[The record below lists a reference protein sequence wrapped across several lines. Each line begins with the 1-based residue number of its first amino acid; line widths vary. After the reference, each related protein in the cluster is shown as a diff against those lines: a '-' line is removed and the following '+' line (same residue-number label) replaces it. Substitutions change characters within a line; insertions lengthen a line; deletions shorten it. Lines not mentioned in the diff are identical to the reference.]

1 MRLVLCALAAALV
14 AVPLAAASPIFGP
27 EPPYRRPHVPLAWE
41 QRRAVTLLEQR
52 GEPVFCG
59 AGHSNAVALTFD
71 DGPGPYTAQI
81 IRILREGRARA
92 TFFVVAN
99 RLRYWPSLARE
110 ETEVGA
116 VGNHTWSHPR
126 LTTLPRWLVLL
137 ELARAEWETTAY
149 TGRAPRLFRA
159 PYEVHSK
166 MTDGVVHKLG
176 LLEVFWTVDS
186 RDDAPR
192 ASARLVVR
200 NVLAGLRPG
209 AIVLMHDLHPWTL
222 RALPQI
228 LQAIRL
234 RGLRAVSVPELL
246 ALDAP
251 SSNERCPFARAVGPG
266 D

>member
-1 MRLVLCALAAALV
+1 MRLVLCALAVGLATA
-14 AVPLAAASPIFGP
+14 PLAAASPIGP
-27 EPPYRRPHVPLAWE
+27 EQPYRRPHVPYAWE
-41 QRRAVTLLEQR
+41 QRRAVTLLINR

-59 AGHSNAVALTFD
+59 GGRSNAVALTFD

-81 IRILREGRARA
+81 IRILRAAGARA

-99 RLRYWPSLARE
+99 RLQYWPSLARA

-137 ELARAEWETTAY
+137 ELARAEWETKAY

-159 PYEVHSK
+159 PYELHSP
-166 MTDGVVHKLG
+166 MTDGVVHQLG

-192 ASARLVVR
+192 ASAKLVVR

-222 RALPQI
+222 QALPQI
-228 LQAIRL
+228 LRAIRL

-246 ALDAP
+246 ALDEPAP
-251 SSNERCPFARAVGPG
+251 NERCPYARAVGPG